1 MSDFTAGFT
10 ASQEAVAQAL
20 HHAFS
25 VPPEGFAPVD
35 LQARAARRTGPV
47 SFSPQKPGPKH
58 FKPADPDT
66 NPTEGWDPFESQVA
80 ASGFIDPVA
89 TAHAAGIAEGMT
101 LARAEISEAGER
113 DRMLLAELAR
123 ALRSDDRLDRERMAR
138 QLRQTVVF
146 LVTKLVG
153 EIGVA
158 PDLLA
163 GRIDAAAELLADSA
177 ESATL
182 RVHPDDAALLEGKL
196 PKSVFAV
203 GDAGVAR
210 GGFVLESASTIVED
224 SPDLWLEQ
232 LAQAIERVAMPA
244 SC

>member
-89 TAHAAGIAEGMT
+89 TAHAAGFAEGMA

-113 DRMLLAELAR
+113 DPLLLAQLAR
-123 ALRSDDRLDRERMAR
+123 ALRPHDRLPLQR
-138 QLRQTVVF
+138 
-146 LVTKLVG
+146 
-153 EIGVA
+153 
-158 PDLLA
+158 
-163 GRIDAAAELLADSA
+163 
-177 ESATL
+177 
-182 RVHPDDAALLEGKL
+182 
-196 PKSVFAV
+196 
-203 GDAGVAR
+203 
-210 GGFVLESASTIVED
+210 
-224 SPDLWLEQ
+224 
-232 LAQAIERVAMPA
+232 
-244 SC
+244 